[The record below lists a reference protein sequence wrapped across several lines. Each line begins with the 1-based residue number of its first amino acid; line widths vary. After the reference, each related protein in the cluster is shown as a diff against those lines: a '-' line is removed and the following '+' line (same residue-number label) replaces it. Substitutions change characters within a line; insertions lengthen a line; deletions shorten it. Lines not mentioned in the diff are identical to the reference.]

1 MKYKKK
7 ISLFLPIKKIDLY
20 VLETFLFKLYKPRSK
35 NYVICIGGMYGEHD
49 LIKLFHKKNYNIK
62 SSIVSACNILPIYL
76 MHSINYDYRFG
87 GFKGDA
93 SKELM
98 WENAKK
104 KLGIKKFDYYTQLHG
119 QSGDWLFVIDYKGFE
134 TCIQFRR
141 LSKIKTWLNN
151 FLKYPTT
158 RSSVLPASFILD
170 LKPLYDPKKEIIKLK
185 KKLKF
190 PNHENMHIVPFDHII
205 KDRIMSDDIL
215 PYLIKRKS
223 YLQIEFH
230 ISRSL
235 REYMHVLYS
244 LNKKFFTSAKWYD
257 KEIKKFKIKPKNCI
271 KRIEQ
276 IATLGS
282 KGPALKRRIKTF
294 QSLIKDTEPFVD
306 RHRKK

>member
-1 MKYKKK
+1 M
-7 ISLFLPIKKIDLY
+7 
-20 VLETFLFKLYKPRSK
+20 
-35 NYVICIGGMYGEHD
+35 
-49 LIKLFHKKNYNIK
+49 
-62 SSIVSACNILPIYL
+62 
-76 MHSINYDYRFG
+76 
-87 GFKGDA
+87 
-93 SKELM
+93 
-98 WENAKK
+98 
-104 KLGIKKFDYYTQLHG
+104 
-119 QSGDWLFVIDYKGFE
+119 
-134 TCIQFRR
+134 
-141 LSKIKTWLNN
+141 
-151 FLKYPTT
+151 LK
-158 RSSVLPASFILD
+158 
-170 LKPLYDPKKEIIKLK
+170 LYDPKKEIIKLK